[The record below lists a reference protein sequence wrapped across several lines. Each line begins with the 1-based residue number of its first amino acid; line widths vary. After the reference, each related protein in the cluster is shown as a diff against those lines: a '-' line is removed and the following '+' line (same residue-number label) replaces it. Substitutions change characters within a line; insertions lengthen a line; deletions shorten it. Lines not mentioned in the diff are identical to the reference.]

1 MKKKTIAVI
10 AFCASVLL
18 ILGTS
23 RMAGTKV
30 SAKAEDFRI
39 DDGKLTAYLGTDTFV
54 SVPDSVTV
62 IGEKAF
68 AGNTTIQKLELPD
81 SLKSIEYMAFGDCT
95 ALTDVTIPDSVTKVE
110 PGAFKGCSALT
121 YFEIGKNVSSWGSG
135 VFNECTSLAGLI
147 LDEENEFLTYYNGAL
162 YNGNMTMLYQ
172 VLANRGG
179 ENYVMPAEV
188 EQIDAYAFWGLQN
201 VKNVMVSSLVTT
213 IGQNAFASMGSVENV
228 VLTSTVKRIDDKAF
242 TGNDNLKQVFIPAS
256 VTNIAKNAITGNPNV
271 KIVTSKGSTAES
283 YGVDKKIS
291 VIYSAELP
299 IDFNDS
305 NVNNQEKPSMTIL
318 VGKEVP
324 IIPATNKAD
333 EETEDSD
340 KENEESEEYVN
351 PLDIE
356 ETGVTAKTRI
366 VNGQAVILMNNTE
379 AKVHGIPNGVHPEVV
394 EENLAG
400 DEDSIENSSIEEN
413 SMEEKETEE
422 RTSDEEASEKANEE
436 ESTENAS
443 EEKTSEEKETA
454 ENKSNNKKS
463 QIIEE
468 RKYYK
473 QKDLTEYAIS
483 EKIKEIGRLAF
494 ARTGLK
500 KIVIPDGVTT
510 IGYGAFYVCE
520 DLKEVTIPDSVT
532 DIGNKAFA
540 DTLWLQDWL
549 DEKTDTDSGDFLI
562 VGDGILLA
570 YRGTQKHVEIPENVK
585 QIGPEVFKGHT
596 EITDVTIPK
605 SVTKIGGSAFVG
617 CSSLTGLKGCE
628 GLKTVMSGAFRG
640 SQITEEGW
648 Q

>member
-1 MKKKTIAVI
+1 MKKKTIAII

-18 ILGTS
+18 ILCTS
-23 RMAGTKV
+23 RMTGTKV
-30 SAKAEDFRI
+30 SAKNEDFRI
-39 DDGKLTAYLGTDTFV
+39 DNGKLTAYLGTDTFV
-54 SVPDSVTV
+54 SVPNSVNV

-68 AGNTTIQKLELPD
+68 AGNTTIQKLELPN

-95 ALTDVTIPDSVTKVE
+95 ALTDVTIPDSVTKVG

-135 VFNECTSLAGLI
+135 VFNECSSLAGLI
-147 LDEENEFLTYYNGAL
+147 LDEENEYLTYYNGAL

-188 EQIDAYAFWGLQN
+188 EQIDMYAFWGLQN
-201 VKNVMVSSLVTT
+201 VKNVMTSSLVSN

-228 VLTSTVKRIDDKAF
+228 VLTSTVKHIADKAF
-242 TGNDNLKQVFIPAS
+242 IGNDNLKQVFMPAS
-256 VTNIAKNAITGNPNV
+256 VTDISPNAITANPNV
-271 KIVTSKGSTAES
+271 KILTSKGSTADN
-283 YGVDKKIS
+283 YGTNKKIPI
-291 VIYSAELP
+291 IYSAELP

-324 IIPATNKAD
+324 IIPSTNKNNAD
-333 EETEDSD
+333 TKDD
-340 KENEESEEYVN
+340 TKENEESEE
-351 PLDIE
+351 E
-356 ETGVTAKTRI
+356 ETDTTEYINPIDVKEDGVTAKTRI
-366 VNGQAVILMNNTE
+366 VNGQAVILMNNKE

-394 EENLAG
+394 DENLTG
-400 DEDSIENSSIEEN
+400 RENDSEE
-413 SMEEKETEE
+413 S
-422 RTSDEEASEKANEE
+422 ASEEVSE
-436 ESTENAS
+436 ENAS
-443 EEKTSEEKETA
+443 EEVTSDKNYQNEAT
-454 ENKSNNKKS
+454 ENKSETVNENKNNDKKS

-473 QKDLTEYAIS
+473 QKDLTDYTIS

-494 ARTGLK
+494 ARTGLT
-500 KIVIPDGVTT
+500 KIVIPDSVTT

-520 DLKEVTIPDSVT
+520 DLKDVTIPDSVT

-540 DTLWLQDWL
+540 DTIWMQDWL
-549 DEKTDTDSGDFLI
+549 SGKTDTDGGDFLI

-570 YRGTQKHVEIPENVK
+570 YRGTQKHVEIPESVK

-640 SQITEEGW
+640 SQITEKGW